1 MNLEGKV
8 KTLQDLSAQMNQR
21 EETLSQLKDKD
32 TLLQQKIALIEE
44 LENKIK
50 DIEEQNAYFENDLQT
65 ELAKA
70 REQKEKS
77 QFNNDALENHIK
89 KLEAKISDMEDSVSF
104 VEIDLRDK
112 LSKEIKEKE
121 LLQEYATSLKSS
133 MEAVQDVQDKYN
145 QLVIGKKACLKKRG
159 PVLAFK

>member
-1 MNLEGKV
+1 MIFSYLFVMRYAE
-8 KTLQDLSAQMNQR
+8 NQN
-21 EETLSQLKDKD
+21 SKQ
-32 TLLQQKIALIEE
+32 I
-44 LENKIK
+44 
-50 DIEEQNAYFENDLQT
+50 
-65 ELAKA
+65 
-70 REQKEKS
+70 EQKEKS